1 MHVAKWIAPLC
12 FIALPCLAADGADG
26 SGLTPKPERLNG
38 SAWQGRVSLAV
49 DVPVLRTD
57 FGRSATAGLQVRSI
71 SLMRDYYL
79 TGPLIGSGGQG
90 GLHTTG
96 GLIVTPGGRHPAG
109 GASGLTTIERR
120 TAGHGASTLGGDAPA
135 DGSVTI
141 PYVGVGYVG
150 QSTKGRWSFSA
161 DFGLMALAA
170 GNVVKFGGVFTG
182 SQSLDGLA
190 RELRFSPVMQMG
202 LSYSF

>member
-1 MHVAKWIAPLC
+1 MRVATWIMSAW
-12 FIALPCLAADGADG
+12 FVALPCAAADGADG
-26 SGLTPKPERLNG
+26 NGLTPKPERLNWSG
-38 SAWQGRVSLAV
+38 WQSRASLAV

-57 FGRSATAGLQVRSI
+57 FGAAPAAGLQVRSI

-79 TGPLIGSGGQG
+79 TGPLLGSGVQG

-96 GLIVTPGGRHPAG
+96 GLIIAPGGRRPG
-109 GASGLTTIERR
+109 GAAGLTTIERR
-120 TAGHGASTLGGDAPA
+120 TAGRGAATLGSEAPS
-135 DGSVTI
+135 DSSTTI

-150 QSTKGRWSFSA
+150 QSNKGRWSFSA

-170 GNVVKFGGVFTG
+170 GNVVRFGGVFNG
-182 SQSLDGLA
+182 SQSLDGVA
-190 RELRFSPVMQMG
+190 RDMRFSPVMQMG